1 MKIGSSGLHQ
11 ALAVAGQKSPG
22 VRFGQLTISEEP
34 NPTRVLRSS
43 SNLIRSMV

>member
-22 VRFGQLTISEEP
+22 VRFGQLTISEKP
-34 NPTRVLRSS
+34 NPTRVLRDSRTFS
-43 SNLIRSMV
+43 RSMV